1 MLNDLFYPDDGMNHV
16 IDPELEEDTKEDQSY
31 DEVVK
36 KFIMAERRYV
46 ERDLY
51 MITKVFR

>member
-36 KFIMAERRYV
+36 KFIKRNNVSLDEWIKIYN
-46 ERDLY
+46 
-51 MITKVFR
+51 T

>member
-1 MLNDLFYPDDGMNHV
+1 MNHV